1 MDKFEVFWYR
11 FVYINKYIRSDI
23 KI

>member
-11 FVYINKYIRSDI
+11 FVYINKYIRGDI